1 VKKRVLEDIVSNKN
15 IMRLLQE
22 NGVPVVA
29 MGDEIVAALIWGVE
43 GVEKIP
49 KYGKVLFY
57 VVNGTRYGVKPT
69 KGNLRDIDWY
79 SEQISAALKAS
90 KGYSTALTQ
99 FLNTWIHKKELE
111 VVFKGKASSTI
122 TSSVND
128 MDLPLIRKEFKSTIY
143 RNVVESYVSG
153 TEFTQLCASI
163 RREDKGNEFIIIVQ
177 NLINEIIVIIK
188 WPDGRLM
195 KEKSFKT
202 EEDALKYI
210 IDKHF

>member
-1 VKKRVLEDIVSNKN
+1 MSNKN

-57 VVNGTRYGVKPT
+57 VVNGTRYGVKPN

-111 VVFKGKASSTI
+111 IVFKGKASSTI

-177 NLINEIIVIIK
+177 NLINEIIVIVK

>member
-1 VKKRVLEDIVSNKN
+1 MSNKN

-143 RNVVESYVSG
+143 RNVIESYVSG

>member
-1 VKKRVLEDIVSNKN
+1 
-15 IMRLLQE
+15 MRLLQE

-111 VVFKGKASSTI
+111 VVFKGKAGSTI

-143 RNVVESYVSG
+143 RNVIESYVSG

>member
-1 VKKRVLEDIVSNKN
+1 
-15 IMRLLQE
+15 MRLLQE

-128 MDLPLIRKEFKSTIY
+128 MDLPLIRKEFRSTIY
-143 RNVVESYVSG
+143 RNVVDSYVSG

-163 RREDKGNEFIIIVQ
+163 RKDGGGNEFIIIVQ

>member
-1 VKKRVLEDIVSNKN
+1 MEDIVSNKN

-143 RNVVESYVSG
+143 RNVIESYVSG

>member
-1 VKKRVLEDIVSNKN
+1 MEDIVGNKN

-111 VVFKGKASSTI
+111 VVFKGKAGSTI

-143 RNVVESYVSG
+143 RNVVDSYVSG

-163 RREDKGNEFIIIVQ
+163 RKDGGGNEFIIIVQ
-177 NLINEIIVIIK
+177 NLPKEIKVIVK

-195 KEKSFKT
+195 KDKPFANEK
-202 EEDALKYI
+202 EAVEYI
-210 IDKHF
+210 HNFIFENF